1 MAQKKE
7 HLKKLLDFIGM
18 IVKDPENNDFKN
30 GLQKLLGIDSTSIMP
45 VLVDVANDKIEHI
58 YEYCIEEIARK
69 QAEEFYAYFPISEIA
84 SELVEDFVR
93 MERFRRE
100 DNFGDFSLA
109 VYQQIECITNYLYSY
124 LASQTFFDIIKDQP
138 AYASEQIANR
148 KVVKN
153 NKKIADFIKL
163 EEESKKVYAMDK
175 LTMVLYFVK
184 DATIQFDKPLYES
197 IYNIYACRNLNHRE
211 SKPTEKQAE
220 RISRIL
226 PYKSSYYL
234 MFQGAL
240 FSYVEGISK
249 GLSDDNISKI
259 QEWANQL
266 VNNCSKEK
274 ICL

>member
-30 GLQKLLGIDSTSIMP
+30 GLQKLLGIDSTSTMP
-45 VLVDVANDKIEHI
+45 VLVDVANDKIDHI
-58 YEYCIEEIARK
+58 YEYCIEEVVRK

-109 VYQQIECITNYLYSY
+109 VYQQIECITNYLYSE
-124 LASQTFFDIIKDQP
+124 LESQTFFDIIKDQP
-138 AYASEQIANR
+138 AYAIRQIENR
-148 KVVKN
+148 N
-153 NKKIADFIKL
+153 QQLKKRQTIADFIKL
-163 EEESKKVYAMDK
+163 DKAGAMDK
-175 LTMVLYFVK
+175 VSMVLYFIK
-184 DATIQFDKPLYES
+184 DATMQFDNSLFQSIRDIYE
-197 IYNIYACRNLNHRE
+197 CRNLNHRE

-234 MFQGAL
+234 MFQGTL
-240 FSYVEGISK
+240 FSFVAGISK
-249 GLSDDNISKI
+249 GISEDNIGKVKA
-259 QEWANQL
+259 WAEQIS
-266 VNNCSKEK
+266 NNE
-274 ICL
+274 